1 MRAVVTI
8 WNKVR
13 SRLGTGG
20 TVSTVAHVLILG
32 STLVWFS
39 AAPLKVSEEDS
50 IPIDIISDT
59 QLSKLTAGIKTAP
72 KAETPKPMADKVGE
86 AKQPQDQAAKVVDN
100 KPEVRTASKEA
111 TPPPEPPKPKAA
123 EAKKPEPKTDEIAEA
138 LKKAEK
144 KPAPPKPQPQPKKPD
159 PNLEAKIES
168 KLALLDKRE
177 SQRQTITNTMVSPAS
192 LGTTTPNSQFLM
204 QSWMGA
210 LRARVESFWDIP
222 AGSLDVAIWSSR
234 SESGSIATAR
244 SRASRLCSTTARTR
258 HSELPR
264 KRRCARFAVA
274 RPIASFPPHN
284 TRRGTTSSSISG
296 RKTCFAAPPH
306 LRRNSEDLC

>member
-1 MRAVVTI
+1 MPAVATI
-8 WNKVR
+8 WRMIR
-13 SRLGTGG
+13 SRMRTDVV
-20 TVSTVAHVLILG
+20 VSATAHALILG
-32 STLVWFS
+32 STLLWFSS
-39 AAPLKVSEEDS
+39 AAPLKISEEDS
-50 IPIDIISDT
+50 IPVDIISDT
-59 QLSKLTAGIKTAP
+59 QLSKLTAGIKTAA
-72 KAETPKPMADKVGE
+72 KADTPKPMADKVGE
-86 AKQPQDQAAKVVDN
+86 AKQAQDQAAKVVDN
-100 KPEVRTASKEA
+100 KPEVRSASKEA
-111 TPPPEPPKPKAA
+111 TPPPEPPTPKTA

-222 AGSLDVAIWSSR
+222 AGSLDVADMVVQVRVRFNRDGSLKGEPVVLNDSSNPAFR
-234 SESGSIATAR
+234 VAAEASL
-244 SRASRLCSTTARTR
+244 RAL
-258 HSELPR
+258 
-264 KRRCARFAVA
+264 
-274 RPIASFPPHN
+274 
-284 TRRGTTSSSISG
+284 RRGAPYSFLPASQYETWNDVELDFRPQDMFRS
-296 RKTCFAAPPH
+296 AAASAPKF
-306 LRRNSEDLC
+306 

>member
-222 AGSLDVAIWSSR
+222 AGSLDVADLTVQVR
-234 SESGSIATAR
+234 VRFNRDGSLKGEPVVLNDSPNPAFRVAAEA
-244 SRASRLCSTTARTR
+244 SLRAL
-258 HSELPR
+258 
-264 KRRCARFAVA
+264 
-274 RPIASFPPHN
+274 
-284 TRRGTTSSSISG
+284 RRGAPYSFLPASQYETWNDVELDFRPQDMFRS
-296 RKTCFAAPPH
+296 AAASAPKF
-306 LRRNSEDLC
+306 

>member
-86 AKQPQDQAAKVVDN
+86 AKQPQDQAAKVADN

-111 TPPPEPPKPKAA
+111 TPPPEPPKPKTA

-192 LGTTTPNSQFLM
+192 LGTATPNSQFLM

-222 AGSLDVAIWSSR
+222 AGSLDVADMVVQVRVRFNRDGSLKGEPVVLNDSSNPAFR
-234 SESGSIATAR
+234 VAAEASL
-244 SRASRLCSTTARTR
+244 RAL
-258 HSELPR
+258 
-264 KRRCARFAVA
+264 
-274 RPIASFPPHN
+274 
-284 TRRGTTSSSISG
+284 RRGAPYSFLPASQYETWNDVELDFRPQDMFRS
-296 RKTCFAAPPH
+296 AAASAPKF
-306 LRRNSEDLC
+306 

>member
-32 STLVWFS
+32 STLVWFT

-222 AGSLDVAIWSSR
+222 AGSLDVADLTVQVRVRFNRDGSLKGEPVVLNDSSNPAFR
-234 SESGSIATAR
+234 VAAEASL
-244 SRASRLCSTTARTR
+244 RAL
-258 HSELPR
+258 
-264 KRRCARFAVA
+264 
-274 RPIASFPPHN
+274 
-284 TRRGTTSSSISG
+284 RRGAPYSFLPASQYETWNDVELDFRPQDMFRS
-296 RKTCFAAPPH
+296 AAASAPKF
-306 LRRNSEDLC
+306 

>member
-192 LGTTTPNSQFLM
+192 LGTTTPNSQFLT

-222 AGSLDVAIWSSR
+222 AGSLDVADMVVQVRVRFNRDGSLKGEPVVLNDSSNPAFR
-234 SESGSIATAR
+234 VAAEASL
-244 SRASRLCSTTARTR
+244 RAL
-258 HSELPR
+258 
-264 KRRCARFAVA
+264 
-274 RPIASFPPHN
+274 
-284 TRRGTTSSSISG
+284 RRGAPYSFLPASQYETWNDVELDFRPQDMFRS
-296 RKTCFAAPPH
+296 AAASAPKF
-306 LRRNSEDLC
+306 

>member
-8 WNKVR
+8 CNKVR

-222 AGSLDVAIWSSR
+222 AGSLDVADLTVQVR
-234 SESGSIATAR
+234 VRFNRDGSLKGEPVVLNDSPNPAFRVAAEA
-244 SRASRLCSTTARTR
+244 SLRAL
-258 HSELPR
+258 
-264 KRRCARFAVA
+264 
-274 RPIASFPPHN
+274 
-284 TRRGTTSSSISG
+284 RRGAPYSFLPASQYETWNDVELDFRPQDMFRS
-296 RKTCFAAPPH
+296 AAASAPKF
-306 LRRNSEDLC
+306 

>member
-8 WNKVR
+8 CNKVR

-222 AGSLDVAIWSSR
+222 AGSLDVADLTVQVR
-234 SESGSIATAR
+234 VRFNRDGSLKGEPVVLNDSPNPAFRVAAE
-244 SRASRLCSTTARTR
+244 AS
-258 HSELPR
+258 
-264 KRRCARFAVA
+264 
-274 RPIASFPPHN
+274 
-284 TRRGTTSSSISG
+284 RRGTTSSSISG
-296 RKTCFAAPPH
+296 RRTCFAAPLH

>member
-72 KAETPKPMADKVGE
+72 KAATPKPMADKVGE

-222 AGSLDVAIWSSR
+222 AGSLDVADLTVQVR
-234 SESGSIATAR
+234 VRFNRDGSLKGEPVVLNDSPNPAFRVAAEA
-244 SRASRLCSTTARTR
+244 SLRAL
-258 HSELPR
+258 
-264 KRRCARFAVA
+264 
-274 RPIASFPPHN
+274 
-284 TRRGTTSSSISG
+284 RRGAPYSFLPASQYETWNDVELDFRPQDMFRS
-296 RKTCFAAPPH
+296 AAASAPKF
-306 LRRNSEDLC
+306 

>member
-1 MRAVVTI
+1 
-8 WNKVR
+8 
-13 SRLGTGG
+13 
-20 TVSTVAHVLILG
+20 
-32 STLVWFS
+32 
-39 AAPLKVSEEDS
+39 
-50 IPIDIISDT
+50 
-59 QLSKLTAGIKTAP
+59 
-72 KAETPKPMADKVGE
+72 MADKVGE

-222 AGSLDVAIWSSR
+222 AGSLDVADMVVQVRVRFNRDGSLKGEPVVLNDSSNPAFR
-234 SESGSIATAR
+234 VAAEASL
-244 SRASRLCSTTARTR
+244 RAL
-258 HSELPR
+258 
-264 KRRCARFAVA
+264 
-274 RPIASFPPHN
+274 
-284 TRRGTTSSSISG
+284 RRGAPYSFLPASQYETWNDVELDFRPQDMFRS
-296 RKTCFAAPPH
+296 AAASAPKF
-306 LRRNSEDLC
+306 

>member
-1 MRAVVTI
+1 MPIAATI
-8 WNKVR
+8 WSKIR
-13 SRLGTGG
+13 SRMRTDVV
-20 TVSTVAHVLILG
+20 VSTAAHVLILG

-39 AAPLKVSEEDS
+39 AAPLKMAEQDS

-59 QLSKLTAGIKTAP
+59 QLSQLTAGIKTAP
-72 KAETPKPMADKVGE
+72 KADTPKPMADKVGE
-86 AKQPQDQAAKVVDN
+86 AKQAQDQAAKVVDN
-100 KPEVRTASKEA
+100 KPEVRSASKEA
-111 TPPPEPPKPKAA
+111 TPPAEPPKPKTT

-192 LGTTTPNSQFLM
+192 LGTPTPNSQFLM

-222 AGSLDVAIWSSR
+222 AGSLDVADLTIQVR
-234 SESGSIATAR
+234 VRFNRDGSLKGEPVVLNDSPNPAFRVAAEA
-244 SRASRLCSTTARTR
+244 SLRAL
-258 HSELPR
+258 
-264 KRRCARFAVA
+264 
-274 RPIASFPPHN
+274 
-284 TRRGTTSSSISG
+284 RRGAPYSFLPASQYETWNDVELDFRPQDMFRS
-296 RKTCFAAPPH
+296 AAASAPKF
-306 LRRNSEDLC
+306 

>member
-8 WNKVR
+8 WNKAR

-222 AGSLDVAIWSSR
+222 AGSLDVADMVVQVRVRFNRDGSLKGEPVVLNDSSNPAFR
-234 SESGSIATAR
+234 VAAEASL
-244 SRASRLCSTTARTR
+244 RAL
-258 HSELPR
+258 
-264 KRRCARFAVA
+264 
-274 RPIASFPPHN
+274 
-284 TRRGTTSSSISG
+284 RRGAPYSFLPASQYETWNDVELDFRPQDMFRS
-296 RKTCFAAPPH
+296 AAASAPKF
-306 LRRNSEDLC
+306 

>member
-123 EAKKPEPKTDEIAEA
+123 EAKKPEPTTDEIAEA

-222 AGSLDVAIWSSR
+222 AGSLDVADLTVQVR
-234 SESGSIATAR
+234 VRFNRDGSLKGEPIVLNDSPNPAFRVAAEA
-244 SRASRLCSTTARTR
+244 SLRAL
-258 HSELPR
+258 
-264 KRRCARFAVA
+264 
-274 RPIASFPPHN
+274 
-284 TRRGTTSSSISG
+284 RRGAPYSFLPASQYETWNDVELDFRPQDMFRS
-296 RKTCFAAPPH
+296 AAASAPKF
-306 LRRNSEDLC
+306 

>member
-222 AGSLDVAIWSSR
+222 AGSLDVADLTIQVR
-234 SESGSIATAR
+234 VRFNRDGSLKGEPVVLNDSPNPAFRVAAEA
-244 SRASRLCSTTARTR
+244 SLRAL
-258 HSELPR
+258 
-264 KRRCARFAVA
+264 
-274 RPIASFPPHN
+274 
-284 TRRGTTSSSISG
+284 RRGAPYSFLPASQYETWNDVELDFRPQDMFRS
-296 RKTCFAAPPH
+296 AAASAPKF
-306 LRRNSEDLC
+306 